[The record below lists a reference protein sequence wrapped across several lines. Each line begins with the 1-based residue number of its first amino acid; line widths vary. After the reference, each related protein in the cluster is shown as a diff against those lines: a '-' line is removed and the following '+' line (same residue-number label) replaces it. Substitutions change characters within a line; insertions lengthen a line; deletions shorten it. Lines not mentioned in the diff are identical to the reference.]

1 MHPLTLSDAPTLALK
16 YEPAQHIEG
25 TTMVQT
31 GRLTA
36 IPYLAS
42 FRRGLAVIIAVFA
55 AVGAP
60 SRAMSAEFSPQ
71 VWVTPGIYAWHF
83 NRSKDLRDDN
93 VGLGAE
99 VALAEDHSVMA
110 GTYINSVRARTHYAA
125 YAWRPLHW
133 QPADLKVGAG
143 ILIGAFDG
151 YGYKDGAWFVA
162 PLPVLSIE
170 GRYLGV
176 NLSIIPTIKN
186 RLDGAF
192 AIQVKVRVW

>member
-1 MHPLTLSDAPTLALK
+1 MHKAYTLTPISHWL
-16 YEPAQHIEG
+16 QFRHCI
-25 TTMVQT
+25 V
-31 GRLTA
+31 A
-36 IPYLAS
+36 IVA
-42 FRRGLAVIIAVFA
+42 AFA
-55 AVGAP
+55 MVGAP
-60 SRAMSAEFSPQ
+60 TRAMPAELSPQ

-83 NRSKDLRDDN
+83 NRNKDLRDDN

-99 VALAEDHSVMA
+99 VALTDDHVVMA

-133 QPADLKVGAG
+133 QPADLKVSAG

-151 YGYKDGAWFVA
+151 YGYKDGDWFVA
-162 PLPVLSIE
+162 PLPVVSIE

-176 NLSIIPTIKN
+176 NLSVIPTIKN

>member
-1 MHPLTLSDAPTLALK
+1 MYQGRTLNIISDLAL
-16 YEPAQHIEG
+16 
-25 TTMVQT
+25 
-31 GRLTA
+31 
-36 IPYLAS
+36 
-42 FRRGLAVIIAVFA
+42 FRRGLAAIITLFA

-60 SRAMSAEFSPQ
+60 SRATPAEFPPQ
-71 VWVTPGIYAWHF
+71 VWVTPGIYSWHF
-83 NRSKDLRDDN
+83 NRSKNLRDDN
-93 VGLGAE
+93 PGLGAE
-99 VALAEDHSVMA
+99 VALTEDHIVMA
-110 GTYINSVRARTHYAA
+110 GVYTNSVRATTHYAA
-125 YAWRPLHW
+125 YEWRPLHW

-176 NLSIIPTIKN
+176 NLGVIPTIKN